1 MARREEAAINAV
13 VEYRSSRPEPGL
25 ASATHTPGLT
35 SRVQRLRAA
44 VAHLVESVREDH
56 ALVHRNGVKYG
67 GKPDRVEALP
77 GAIVQKVGLQMMA
90 AYRLMRLFST
100 AGIPLLPRVTS
111 RLIRHAYGSDI
122 HWEAEF
128 APGVMIVHGMGM
140 AVSYAARVGRGVV
153 LSHHVTLG
161 LGTHPDTR
169 ESGGPTLEDGVIVG
183 PGVTILGPITVGAR
197 TKIMP
202 GCVVLRS
209 VPPDSLVEAATP
221 GVKPRGARRPTS

>member
-1 MARREEAAINAV
+1 M
-13 VEYRSSRPEPGL
+13 EYRSSRPEPPL
-25 ASATHTPGLT
+25 ASATHAPRPL
-35 SRVQRLRAA
+35 SSFERLRGAA
-44 VAHLVESVREDH
+44 AHLVESVREDH
-56 ALVHRNGVKYG
+56 DLIHRHGVKYG
-67 GKPDRVEALP
+67 GKPDRIDPLP
-77 GAIVQKVGLQMMA
+77 GALVQKVGLQMMA

-100 AGIPLLPRVTS
+100 AGIPLLPRVMS
-111 RLIRHAYGSDI
+111 RVIRHAYGSDI

-221 GVKPRGARRPTS
+221 GVKPRGARRRTS